1 MILNYTILTDLL
13 VRKIRKYHQEAGLMR
28 ATIGISGGVDS
39 AVALGLHAHALGAE
53 NITAVYMG
61 ADSSQDSLARA
72 REVCEVFGVKLIEM
86 DITPIKSI
94 LVDFGIVDVTKA
106 GVCTKEEIKARIAAD
121 PTILGSVRSTLRSP
135 TLLMV
140 NRLTGNG
147 LIVGTGNR
155 DEDDLIRF
163 FQFGGDSVVSTAF
176 LSEFSKANVFQMG
189 IFLGVPKSILNAK
202 PSPDLWGNGEE
213 HSDET
218 EILSFLRLTKE
229 DVGGLLVYSYVDDQG
244 RYKNLGI
251 LERASNA
258 LDLPISTSTS
268 SNEGNNLKVRDV
280 LFNPNA
286 TPQEALRKAYL
297 DYICTSKFFRDVPYP
312 VAMKIMEAVIRAER
326 VTRFKANPTLPTVT
340 RDELKAA
347 GAVRDALPSD
357 VV

>member
-1 MILNYTILTDLL
+1 MILNPTILTDLI
-13 VRKIRKYHQEAGLMR
+13 VRKIRKYHQGAFLMR

-39 AVALGLHAHALGAE
+39 AVALGLHVRALGAE

-61 ADSSQDSLARA
+61 VDSSKDSLARA
-72 REVCEVFGVKLIEM
+72 REVCEVFGVKLIKM
-86 DITPIKSI
+86 DITPIKTI
-94 LVDFGIVDVTKA
+94 LVDFGIVDIAEA

-121 PTILGSVRSTLRSP
+121 PTILGSVRSTLRAP

-163 FQFGGDSVVSTAF
+163 FQFGGDGLVSTSYMSH
-176 LSEFSKANVFQMG
+176 LSKADVFQMG
-189 IFLGVPKSILNAK
+189 IFLGVPKSILNAR

-218 EILSFLRLTKE
+218 EIMSFLRLSKE
-229 DVGGLLVYSYVDDQG
+229 DMGGLLVYSYVDDQG

-251 LERASNA
+251 LERASCA
-258 LDLPISTSTS
+258 LDLPISTSC
-268 SNEGNNLKVRDV
+268 NEGDNLKVRDV
-280 LFNPNA
+280 LFNPDA
-286 TPQEALRKAYL
+286 TPQEALRKAYM
-297 DYICTSKFFRDVPYP
+297 DYVCTSKFFRDVPYP

-326 VTRFKANPTLPTVT
+326 VTRFKVNPTLPTVT
-340 RDELKAA
+340 RDELKAS
-347 GAVRDALPSD
+347 GALRDALPSD